1 MTKTLITLTI
11 EVDEAVG
18 YDAEAWA
25 TDFADEVRDSLTVR
39 NLTGEIIL
47 TTNDGVFEY
56 H

>member
-25 TDFADEVRDSLTVR
+25 TDFADEVRNRLSANGVP
-39 NLTGEIIL
+39 GEIIL